1 METTSLSDI
10 VNLAVLELENTPEE
24 KNQVLAVQ
32 ANLEETTNDHPALNI
47 SDSQW
52 INSSFPAYISSFNYN
67 TIYSNGSVGDN
78 QHQNGVSKY
87 YVPAPSRAHSLFGT
101 SRTSSSN
108 IRSYAF
114 RRTRSLTTNRT
125 KERG

>member
-32 ANLEETTNDHPALNI
+32 ANLEETMNDPSALNI
-47 SDSQW
+47 SESQW
-52 INSSFPAYISSFNYN
+52 MNSSLSAYINSFNYN
-67 TIYSNGSVGDN
+67 TTYGNGLVGDN
-78 QHQNGVSKY
+78 KHQSCVSKY

-101 SRTSSSN
+101 SRTSTSN
-108 IRSYAF
+108 IRSHAF
-114 RRTRSLTTNRT
+114 RRTRSLMTSRT
-125 KERG
+125 RERG